1 MSDKLCISESYLLL
15 SCSMCRPHD
24 CFVCLPIDAVV
35 KIWDT
40 RSGAAVTKLTGHADV
55 ILAMDTIFGKDLSYI
70 LTASDDGIVKRF
82 DVSRDGCLCTVIFR
96 RLSQKNLK
104 LPNAMMI

>member
-1 MSDKLCISESYLLL
+1 M
-15 SCSMCRPHD
+15 
-24 CFVCLPIDAVV
+24 

-55 ILAMDTIFGKDLSYI
+55 ILAMDTIFGKELSYI

-82 DVSRDGCLCTVIFR
+82 DVR
-96 RLSQKNLK
+96 RCDEGVFARSINMCFVVYSVK
-104 LPNAMMI
+104 P